1 MQSRTWDILKA
12 LGDLNIEEHLRSSV
26 LGIPR
31 WSLMMGFARVTNFV
45 RVYLYMY
52 CVCVYI
58 YVSISIER
66 EEEKEWTLKRRIFS
80 YAHTHLFTVAER
92 QALTTFS

>member
-1 MQSRTWDILKA
+1 MQYNLHNNHV
-12 LGDLNIEEHLRSSV
+12 GLNFFIEIHGEWHYNWRHLEK
-26 LGIPR
+26 
-31 WSLMMGFARVTNFV
+31 
-45 RVYLYMY
+45 

-66 EEEKEWTLKRRIFS
+66 EEKEWTLKRRIFS

-92 QALTTFS
+92 QALTAFS